1 MDYRWKI
8 YQPTPEEQEL
18 RKQLAEE
25 LHISEVS
32 AGLLTARGVTCREEA
47 GRYVHPSMDD
57 LHDSFL
63 MRDMDKAVE
72 RLNNA
77 VSRGEKILIYG
88 DYDADGTTAVALT
101 HHVLSQWT
109 NKLEIYIPDRYT
121 EGYGISYKGVDFAK
135 EKGCTLIVALDCGIR
150 EHAKVKYAAEQGIDF
165 IICDHHNPE
174 DIIPQA
180 VAVLNMKRADCPYPY
195 KELSGCGVGFKLMQS
210 MVRYRGAGKQALQE
224 VLPLLAIS
232 IASDIVPITGENRI
246 LAYYGL
252 KQLNE
257 CPSVGIQSLL
267 EVAGITDKKIT
278 ITDLAFKIGPRINAS
293 GRMHSGMEAVKLFLC
308 TDTEEARK
316 CANAINQYN
325 EERKGCDSR
334 TSEEALQMLQQDP
347 DNDQKTT
354 TVVYAPHWHR
364 GVVGIAASRLTETFY
379 RPTIVFTDGEDGLI
393 TGSARSVSDFD
404 LYSAI
409 DSCSDLL
416 SHFGGHQFAAGL
428 SMKKE
433 LLPQFKER
441 FEQYVAT
448 HIRDH
453 QRQPV
458 MEIEQ
463 EITLQEITPQFISI
477 LKHLEPFGP
486 ENPRPLF
493 LTRQLINN
501 RYTKAVGKQREH
513 LHLDVT
519 DRTAAISGIAFGMGD
534 WALHIQN
541 GQPVDVCYNLEENTF
556 NNKTSIQMMVQDIR
570 GI

>member
-47 GRYVHPSMDD
+47 SRYVHPSMDD

-174 DIIPQA
+174 DTIPPA

-232 IASDIVPITGENRI
+232 IASDIVPVTGENRI

-556 NNKTSIQMMVQDIR
+556 NNKTSIQMMVQDIKK
-570 GI
+570 

>member
-174 DIIPQA
+174 DTIPPA

-232 IASDIVPITGENRI
+232 IASDIVPVTGENRI

-267 EVAGITDKKIT
+267 EVACITDKKIT

-316 CANAINQYN
+316 RANAINQYN

-379 RPTIVFTDGEDGLI
+379 RPTIVFTVGEDGLI

-541 GQPVDVCYNLEENTF
+541 GQSVDVCYNLEENTF
-556 NNKTSIQMMVQDIR
+556 NNKTSIQMMVQDIKK
-570 GI
+570 